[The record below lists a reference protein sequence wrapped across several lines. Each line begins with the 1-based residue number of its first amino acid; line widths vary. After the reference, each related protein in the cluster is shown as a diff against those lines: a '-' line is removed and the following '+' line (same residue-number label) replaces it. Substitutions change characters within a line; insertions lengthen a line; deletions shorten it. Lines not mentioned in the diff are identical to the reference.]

1 MSDAIKV
8 NLIGTK
14 EEKDVFMDAMYDVIE
29 SYFHG
34 VAANTR
40 AILRFAKVDGLA
52 TIIFDEIILECA
64 QRSVLFDDVEVS
76 LKKAFSAQIDT
87 EFSEGDSFT
96 LATYGYTFEE
106 AYLEL
111 RKR

>member
-8 NLIGTK
+8 NLVGSK
-14 EEKDVFMDAMYDVIE
+14 DEKDAFMDAVYDVNE
-29 SYFHG
+29 SYCHG

-40 AILRFAKVDGLA
+40 AILRFTKVGGVA
-52 TIIFDEIILECA
+52 TIILDKVVLECT
-64 QRSVLFDDVEVS
+64 QRSILFDDIEVA

-87 EFSEGDSFT
+87 ELSEGNSFD
-96 LATYGYTFEE
+96 LGGWGNIAEG

-111 RKR
+111 MKR

>member
-8 NLIGTK
+8 NLVGTK
-14 EEKDVFMDAMYDVIE
+14 EEKDVFMDAIYDVDE
-29 SYFHG
+29 SYCHG

-40 AILRFAKVDGLA
+40 AILRFTKVDGVA
-52 TIIFDEIILECA
+52 TIILDKVILECA
-64 QRSVLFDDVEVS
+64 QRSIIFDDVEVS

-87 EFSEGDSFT
+87 EFSEGDSFDLGSWGNIT
-96 LATYGYTFEE
+96 EG

-111 RKR
+111 AKR